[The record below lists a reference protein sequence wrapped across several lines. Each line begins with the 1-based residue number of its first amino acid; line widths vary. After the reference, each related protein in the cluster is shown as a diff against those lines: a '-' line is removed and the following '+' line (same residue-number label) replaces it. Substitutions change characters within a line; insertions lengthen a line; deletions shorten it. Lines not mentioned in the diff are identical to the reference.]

1 MAVQLSPGVQ
11 VIEKDYTE
19 TVPTLSTSTGA
30 MAGVFKW
37 GPVEEP
43 TLVTSESELV
53 STFGAPTDANYESFF
68 LAKNFLDYS
77 NQMYVARVD
86 TAPTRNAVAT
96 RSGRVSNIVL
106 TLPGDGYTAVPD
118 VTISA
123 PAIADGQQATAQA
136 VLSGGSI
143 ASYTI
148 VSGGSGYSVGDVV
161 KLSRPEQTFDTK
173 DANGNVTNRQ
183 YKYAKAKVT
192 QVNESTSAITEISF
206 EETGADA
213 GDGYINSG
221 SISYSILTSNE
232 ATTSSGT
239 GANITFGVETSSIK
253 DIIVTNGGSGYT
265 DAQAATIAVT
275 ITPTQQS
282 FLGTAATAVGAI
294 VTSGLKIKNKQDYNT
309 NFSLGQGTYGEFAA
323 KYPGA
328 MGNSLAVSMC
338 DSANWSTIV
347 KGLFLARKNVESNE
361 EARETTYVRRVLM
374 DEATFDNDALDA
386 GKILRSSNGN
396 ELGEIFK
403 IITDQQYR
411 FIQLSADTTYNVSI
425 NQHVRTSVYG
435 STIDISKI
443 ARTTAGVVTIT
454 TAADHGLKVGQ
465 FVTVQATIDQSVN
478 AINAIV
484 TAVPTSTTFKYQTS
498 TYIEVV
504 ESTDAGAIQ
513 SQSMGV
519 VDGFVKEWDEEDD
532 VYRLSRRGFIVTVAD
547 AQDHDWTTGTTLV
560 DSFGVEIGAIEAVKQ
575 VQTIVLKAPSKN
587 DVYGTNDAIAEWKYK
602 SLFNNNAPSTSAYVA
617 KMGGTNDE
625 VHVVVVD
632 EEGRITGNPGTVLEQ
647 YADLSKASDART
659 SEGKTNYYKT
669 ILNTNSAWIWSLDHP
684 QDVEASTEENPKVD
698 WGNTAEG
705 SNFKN
710 MTNAITR
717 SLEGGADSYDATAS
731 NIISGYELF
740 KEPAD
745 YDISLLPLGYMP
757 ASTIS
762 TIIQTVVE
770 ARKDCVA
777 FVSAPLNIGNS
788 STIATSIVA
797 YRDTLPSS
805 SYAVMDSGYKYQY
818 DKYSDKF
825 RWVPLAG
832 DTAGLCANTDKI
844 ADPWFSPAGFN
855 RGAVKNVTKLAF
867 NPTVAQRDT
876 LYKSGINP
884 VVTFPGEGTVLYGD
898 KTLLNKPSAFDRINV
913 RRLFLVLEKAIQK
926 ASKYQ
931 LFEFND
937 EFTRAQFRAMV
948 EPFLRD
954 VQGRRGI
961 VDFLVKCDTSNN
973 TAEIIDRNEFVAD
986 IYIKPN
992 RSINFITLNF
1002 IATKTGVKFDEIGA

>member
-86 TAPTRNAVAT
+86 TAAARNAVSIRT
-96 RSGRVSNIVL
+96 GRVTNVNV
-106 TLPGDGYTAVPD
+106 TLVGSGYTTVPN

-123 PAIADGQQATAQA
+123 PAISDGQSATAQA
-136 VLSGGSI
+136 ILSGGSV

-148 VSGGSGYSVGDVV
+148 VSGGSGYSVGQVV
-161 KLSRPEQTFDTK
+161 KLSRPEQTVDTK
-173 DANGNVTNRQ
+173 DNVGNITNRQ
-183 YKYAKAKVT
+183 YKYAKAKITAVSE
-192 QVNESTSAITEISF
+192 NGAITEISF

-213 GDGYINSG
+213 GDGYINAG
-221 SISYSILTSNE
+221 SITYSILNSNE

-265 DAQAATIAVT
+265 DAQASTATVT
-275 ITPTQQS
+275 IDAPGGEGVQ
-282 FLGTAATAVGAI
+282 ATAVLGI
-294 VTSGLKIKNKQDYNT
+294 VTSGIKIKNKQDYNT
-309 NFSLGQGTYGEFAA
+309 NFALGQGTYGEFAA
-323 KYPGA
+323 KYPGTL
-328 MGNSLAVSMC
+328 GNSVAVSMC

-347 KGLFLARKNVESNE
+347 KGLFLARKNVEANE
-361 EARETTYVRRVLM
+361 EARETTYVRRILV

-386 GKILRSSNGN
+386 GKILRSANGN

-435 STIDISKI
+435 ATVNISKV

-454 TAADHGLKVGQ
+454 TDADHNLKVGQ

-478 AINAIV
+478 VINAV
-484 TAVPTSTTFKYQTS
+484 VSAVPTSTTFKYQTS
-498 TYIEVV
+498 TFIEIV
-504 ESTDAGAIQ
+504 EATDAGAIQ

-519 VDGFVKEWDEEDD
+519 IDGFVKEWDQEDD

-547 AQDHDWTTGTTLV
+547 AQDNDWTAGTTLV
-560 DSFGVEIGAIEAVKQ
+560 DSFGAEIGAIEAVKH
-575 VQTIVLKAPSKN
+575 VQTIVLKSPSKN

-602 SLFNNNAPSTSAYVA
+602 SLFNNNAPSTSAYVS

-625 VHVVVVD
+625 VHVVVID
-632 EEGRITGNPGTVLEQ
+632 EEGRITGTPGTVVEQ

-659 SEGKTNYYKT
+659 SDGKSNYYKT
-669 ILNTNSAWIWSLDHP
+669 IINERSTWVWSLDHP
-684 QDVEASTEENPKVD
+684 QDVEASTEQNPKAD
-698 WGNTAEG
+698 WGSLADG

-717 SLEGGADSYDATAS
+717 KLEGGADSFDSTAA

-757 ASTIS
+757 ASTIAS
-762 TIIQTVVE
+762 IIQTVVE

-876 LYKSGINP
+876 LYKSGVNP

-913 RRLFLVLEKAIQK
+913 RRLFLVLEKAISK

-937 EFTRAQFRAMV
+937 EFTRAQFRALV

-973 TAEIIDRNEFVAD
+973 TAEVVDRNEFIAD

-992 RSINFITLNF
+992 KSINFITLNF